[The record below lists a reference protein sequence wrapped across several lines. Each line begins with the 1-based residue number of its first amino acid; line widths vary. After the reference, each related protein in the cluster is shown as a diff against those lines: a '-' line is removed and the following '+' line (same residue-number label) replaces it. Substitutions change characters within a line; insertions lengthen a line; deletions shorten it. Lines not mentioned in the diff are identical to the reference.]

1 MFYEILSLHPR
12 YKTIIST
19 RQWENGYFLLDQG
32 AAWHKTFHRVHLQP
46 VGIPLICWMQPLC
59 SLLEGR
65 MLRIFAANTTHLL
78 LFWNKKSPAP
88 CWLANCQRAVAGKGF
103 TLKPQRISGHIQTT
117 KGQPGAV
124 PYKKTIF
131 WFWTLPSALKSSPGI
146 SFLFDSLKKPPME
159 GGEKNTS
166 Q

>member
-1 MFYEILSLHPR
+1 MKFSHSTPD
-12 YKTIIST
+12 T
-19 RQWENGYFLLDQG
+19 RQLSQPGSEKMDIFCWIKVQRGTRHFTGYTFSLL
-32 AAWHKTFHRVHLQP
+32 AS
-46 VGIPLICWMQPLC
+46 LICWMQPLC
-59 SLLEGR
+59 SLLEGK
-65 MLRIFAANTTHLL
+65 MLRIFAATTTHLL

-146 SFLFDSLKKPPME
+146 SFLFDSLKQPPME
-159 GGEKNTS
+159 GREKNTS